1 MDLTPWAPLIA
12 LGGVALG
19 SAVTFIG
26 QWLTRRQTSELSI
39 AGQKAAL
46 RDDRREAIYS
56 FLQAVQGCHDV
67 IMREERNKDRSFSG
81 DIDLHERAR
90 AIGEL
95 WFRLACI
102 KMMCRQDL
110 VLAANACA
118 ETLSKAIGSDGEA
131 LSRVDRIEAE
141 LTIAA
146 RLELYSAEVFD

>member
-26 QWLTRRQTSELSI
+26 QWLIRRQTSELSI
-39 AGQKAAL
+39 VGQKAAL

-67 IMREERNKDRSFSG
+67 IMREERDKERDFGG
-81 DIDLHERAR
+81 DIEFHQRAR
-90 AIGEL
+90 VIGEL

-102 KMMCRQDL
+102 KMMCRLDL
-110 VLAANACA
+110 IVAANACA
-118 ETLSKAIGSDGEA
+118 DTLTKAIGGDREA
-131 LSRVDRIEAE
+131 LSRVDPVEAE
-141 LTIAA
+141 VTIAA